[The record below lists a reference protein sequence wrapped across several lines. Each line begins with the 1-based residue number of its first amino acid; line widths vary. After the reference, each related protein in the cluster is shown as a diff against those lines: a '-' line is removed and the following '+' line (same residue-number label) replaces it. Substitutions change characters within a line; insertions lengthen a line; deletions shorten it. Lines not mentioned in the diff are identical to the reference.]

1 MSKVAITAS
10 YDQFLEEEEEE
21 EEEEKDLGTHTNCF
35 CLLEK
40 MAKCSVLIQNN
51 EASTRISGVDFLHNT

>member
-21 EEEEKDLGTHTNCF
+21 EEDLGTHTNCF

-51 EASTRISGVDFLHNT
+51 EASTRISRVDFLHNT